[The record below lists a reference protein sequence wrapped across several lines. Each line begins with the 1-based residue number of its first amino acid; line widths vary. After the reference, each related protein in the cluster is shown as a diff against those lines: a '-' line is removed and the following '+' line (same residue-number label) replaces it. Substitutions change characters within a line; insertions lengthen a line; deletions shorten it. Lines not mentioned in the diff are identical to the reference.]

1 MCKKDAEKK
10 EDEFVSDPDPQSVEE
25 ALPVSEDAEPNLRQQ
40 LADAG
45 GFEALDDDHVEHR
58 QGFAIPSTKEEISDA
73 GKRWGDGSW
82 QMKLLTFINSDF
94 VQKFLV
100 FLLVCDVLVLF
111 IELGE

>member
-25 ALPVSEDAEPNLRQQ
+25 ALPVSEETEPNLRQQ

-45 GFEALDDDHVEHR
+45 GFEALDDDPEEYR